1 MSKMQ
6 SLGSGK
12 LVTPVSAQSGPAWE
26 SSLIESIQP
35 ESIQYREYSLYCGPS
50 DGNSLL
56 LYENLA
62 NSM

>member
-6 SLGSGK
+6 ALGSGK

-26 SSLIESIQP
+26 SSLTESFQP
-35 ESIQYREYSLYCGPS
+35 ASLYCGPS